1 MNVYMTNTGDIPIG
15 LNEDE
20 LIKKNATLTQ
30 EKEAIE
36 NELQQ
41 KEKEIKDLSRKI
53 ESIVNEYEHQKE
65 LTKNAENLLSF
76 YKNQLTNSSSSTSSG
91 NSPEK
96 SEEKAIKDLEI
107 KLLSSEEKI
116 EEYEKQ
122 LITMKKELEEATEEK
137 KELNDLNEKM
147 INMLTEKEIETTE
160 LKEKIEELST
170 QAAKSNGQTN
180 VETNDDNYNESSNGE
195 EFKQLQELYRA
206 LEEEYNKF
214 KLESEDHFTKLSEE
228 YEQLKFSEHE
238 LQLRLIDYE
247 NDNMKLREEL
257 QCLEIDKMQ
266 LENEKKECWNPEKTK
281 SDILLE
287 VENLQNQIQ
296 ELKESK
302 EKLLI
307 NSDQEKNYVI
317 SERIEIENLYN
328 QVKEEKNNLEKE
340 LISIKDYFTKE
351 LNTSKDKYKHE
362 ILVKTNEI
370 NKLQETIIEVE
381 KNYEITKKENV
392 SQCLKIE
399 ELQATILDKTEN
411 FANEKNGIQK
421 QLQDL
426 SAKCEIEKKILN
438 SRIKDLSTKNEELQK
453 EIKTLKNG
461 GAGNDEFSLENILD
475 GKKPTSNIANQ
486 KEIEEKDKQIQSLLQ
501 EKKYYERTI
510 KEIKDK
516 ISLSSNAEQLKAENE
531 YLNKNNEILNNQ
543 IKTLKEEKA
552 KDELYYQTEIKNAS
566 DEAVNA
572 KCQLAVIT
580 YEKDNEILKWKKY
593 VKKFEMKL
601 QQIGITISRKK

>member
-1 MNVYMTNTGDIPIG
+1 MMNVYMTNTGDIPIG

-20 LIKKNATLTQ
+20 LIEKNATLTH

-36 NELQQ
+36 NELQK
-41 KEKEIKDLSRKI
+41 KEKEIKDLNRKL

-76 YKNQLTNSSSSTSSG
+76 YKNQLTNSSSTSLS
-91 NSPEK
+91 NSYDK
-96 SEEKAIKDLEI
+96 SEENKIKDLEI
-107 KLLSSEEKI
+107 KILASEEKI

-122 LITMKKELEEATEEK
+122 LINMKKELEEVTEEK
-137 KELNDLNEKM
+137 KDLNDLNEKM

-160 LKEKIEELST
+160 LKEKIEELSA
-170 QAAKSNGQTN
+170 QSLKSNNGQTN
-180 VETNDDNYNESSNGE
+180 LETNDESSNGDE
-195 EFKQLQELYRA
+195 LKQLQELYRS
-206 LEEEYNKF
+206 LEEEYNKY
-214 KLESEDHFTKLSEE
+214 KYESEEHFTKLSED
-228 YEQLKFSEHE
+228 YEQLKISEHE
-238 LQLRLIDYE
+238 LELRLIDYE
-247 NDNMKLREEL
+247 NDNMKLREEV
-257 QCLEIDKMQ
+257 QCLEMDKMQ

-307 NSDQEKNYVI
+307 NSDQEKNHII

-340 LISIKDYFTKE
+340 LISIKDHFNKE

-362 ILVKTNEI
+362 ILVKTNEV
-370 NKLQETIIEVE
+370 NKLQENIIQTE

-392 SQCLKIE
+392 NQSLKIE
-399 ELQATILDKTEN
+399 ELQSTINEITEN
-411 FANEKNGIQK
+411 FTNEKNGFQK
-421 QLQDL
+421 QFQDIN
-426 SAKCEIEKKILN
+426 AKCEIEKKILN
-438 SRIKDLSTKNEELQK
+438 SRIKDLSIKNEELQK
-453 EIKTLKNG
+453 EIKGLKNG
-461 GAGNDEFSLENILD
+461 NINNDEFSLENILD
-475 GKKPTSNIANQ
+475 GKKTNLNNTNQ

-501 EKKYYERTI
+501 EKKYYEKTI

-543 IKTLKEEKA
+543 IKSLKEEKE
-552 KDELYYQTEIKNAS
+552 KDELYYQKEIKNAS

-572 KCQLAVIT
+572 KCQLAVMT